1 MLIRALYSQ
10 GAQVVHLGVQ
20 QISAAAASHVSAVV
34 FFGDP
39 DEGQALQD
47 IAANKDDTYCF
58 ATDLIC
64 DGLPIV
70 LPAHLSYAIDA
81 IPGAEFVAGM
91 VQV

>member
-1 MLIRALYSQ
+1 MA
-10 GAQVVHLGVQ
+10 AQ
-20 QISAAAASHVSAVV
+20 VSAVV

-47 IAANKDDTYCF
+47 IASDKEVTYCF
-58 ATDLIC
+58 DTDLIC

-70 LPAHLSYAIDA
+70 LPAHLSYAVDA
-81 IPGAEFVAGM
+81 IPAANFVAGQ